1 MWYILEIILNFCN
14 STGILKRNDLV
25 KWILRTEN
33 EKQVYI
39 IGFDSLDGYWGVRG
53 VRTGWWIL

>member
-33 EKQVYI
+33 EKQVYF
-39 IGFDSLDGYWGVRG
+39 IGFGGLNGYGDVRG
-53 VRTGWWIL
+53 VRVGW